1 MLRRILCVWY
11 VAASELCSRSTC
23 PQLQRVG
30 RTGRK
35 RDGRVEVL
43 LAEGREENNWHE
55 AQVKY
60 KEVQKTIVRGDQLE
74 LYKDVPRLLPD
85 DVKPSCIE
93 VRIGRSPQPRILI
106 PASQT
111 VMEIIPYKRE
121 VTRRKSTLKSPGKKR
136 KGEPDVGS
144 MLKSGKGRKRSAR
157 DEGEAVDD
165 PPGSPPQKRA
175 KFVHDG
181 SSESETAT
189 SKSKRKGST
198 KMPRRLK
205 NGALPRS
212 PLKGGFRSAKDMMEA
227 FANDGMSSSEP
238 ESLSRIR
245 NSNQRRRDGSSP
257 LLDTEEAVST
267 LPSMTKANAKS
278 VFTRQILTAKPTT
291 GGSHPQASEKTGGTS
306 PRDHQSHVLSA
317 SAKLTSPN
325 PSETGGHAEDRNM
338 KWLMDSDSDAESLD
352 TDTKPFKVK
361 VKPSTKSSP
370 SKVIDLDDD
379 EDSGDVHLV
388 GEALVVVE
396 RPAPELSTTIS
407 LSSSPAPF
415 GPSPRVAKSIL
426 DDSNLSTSQ
435 PVMRRLKRK
444 VDVDAAARSM
454 PPPPPPSK
462 LPATET
468 PPVRSPVVSRMK
480 KSRPVHS
487 LLNGHEFLEVEAE
500 HSGDEIEAGSSDPEG
515 VENESDRQFAG
526 KFDMSQVADD
536 YDQHNVYRQSLFT
549 QAPTTGPSFLDKP
562 VRTAAFAGGRVWQR
576 PVRIPHG
583 SSSPRNEG
591 PDEYSFG
598 SFVVHDEE
606 ELLYD
611 TSSSQVQA
619 ETDNV

>member
-1 MLRRILCVWY
+1 M
-11 VAASELCSRSTC
+11 
-23 PQLQRVG
+23 
-30 RTGRK
+30 
-35 RDGRVEVL
+35 

-74 LYKDVPRLLPD
+74 LFKDVPRLLPD

-93 VRIGRSPQPRILI
+93 VRLGRSPHPRILI

-111 VMEIIPYKRE
+111 IMEIIPYKRE
-121 VTRRKSTLKSPGKKR
+121 VTKRKSTLNGSGKKR

-165 PPGSPPQKRA
+165 PPVSPPQKKA

-181 SSESETAT
+181 SSESEIAT

-205 NGALPRS
+205 NEALPRF
-212 PLKGGFRSAKDMMEA
+212 PMKGGFRSAKDMMGA

-238 ESLSRIR
+238 ESLSQIR

-257 LLDTEEAVST
+257 LQDSEEAVST
-267 LPSMTKANAKS
+267 LPPMTKTNAKS
-278 VFTRQILTAKPTT
+278 VFARQILTTKPTT
-291 GGSHPQASEKTGGTS
+291 GGTHPQVSEKRGGTS
-306 PRDHQSHVLSA
+306 PRDHQSHVLSV
-317 SAKLTSPN
+317 SAKKLRDPSISSSP
-325 PSETGGHAEDRNM
+325 SATGGHAEDRNM
-338 KWLMDSDSDAESLD
+338 KWLMDSDSDSESLG
-352 TDTKPFKVK
+352 TDTKPSKVNL
-361 VKPSTKSSP
+361 KPSTKSSP
-370 SKVIDLDDD
+370 SNIVDLDDD

-388 GEALVVVE
+388 GEAPVVVE
-396 RPAPELSTTIS
+396 RPAPEFSTTIS
-407 LSSSPAPF
+407 LSSSPVPLQ
-415 GPSPRVAKSIL
+415 PSPRVAKSIL
-426 DDSNLSTSQ
+426 DDSNLSISQ
-435 PVMRRLKRK
+435 PVMRRLKRR
-444 VDVDAAARSM
+444 VDVDEAARQM

-462 LPATET
+462 LPATEMS
-468 PPVRSPVVSRMK
+468 PVRSPVVSRTK
-480 KSRPVHS
+480 KYRPVHS

-549 QAPTTGPSFLDKP
+549 QAPTSGPSFLNKP

-576 PVRIPHG
+576 PVRIPYDG
-583 SSSPRNEG
+583 SSPRNDE

-598 SFVVHDEE
+598 SFVVHDDEE
-606 ELLYD
+606 PLYD

-619 ETDNV
+619 ETDNL